1 MHIFAI
7 NKCIL
12 LSIYFLVFHTISD
25 ADAAAASTATVVV
38 AILIFQSFLIIDRVN
53 LSFCSTAPFSA
64 ITASVERVA
73 TLCFCLLA
81 GGHLG
86 SVAVIIICKRLLD
99 KLNKLPNLLAPSKLD
114 KNYHNHKQISVNL
127 TNC

>member
-7 NKCIL
+7 NKFIL

-25 ADAAAASTATVVV
+25 ADADAAASTATVVV

-64 ITASVERVA
+64 ITASAERVA
-73 TLCFCLLA
+73 TLGFCLLA

-99 KLNKLPNLLAPSKLD
+99 KLNK
-114 KNYHNHKQISVNL
+114 
-127 TNC
+127 

>member
-7 NKCIL
+7 NKFIL
-12 LSIYFLVFHTISD
+12 LSIYFLVFPTISD
-25 ADAAAASTATVVV
+25 ADAAASTATVVV

-81 GGHLG
+81 GGHLW

-99 KLNKLPNLLAPSKLD
+99 KLNK
-114 KNYHNHKQISVNL
+114 
-127 TNC
+127 